1 MGVKKGEKESW
12 NRMPISPPPFYFK
25 RQFPFFRPQSTL
37 KEPKEALKIKG
48 TRGEERRGDSLKI
61 FLDR

>member
-1 MGVKKGEKESW
+1 MGVKNKGKKESW

-25 RQFPFFRPQSTL
+25 PFFRPQSTL